1 MWKRMQD
8 YSKISGSC
16 SAGAAGMLY
25 MDWTA
30 KSLLVAALDSAR
42 MKTETTAIS
51 CTRIRQIS
59 LKSVD

>member
-1 MWKRMQD
+1 MWKKMQD
-8 YSKISGSC
+8 CSKISGSC
-16 SAGAAGMLY
+16 LAGAAGMLY

-30 KSLLVAALDSAR
+30 KSLQGMALDSVR

-51 CTRIRQIS
+51 CTRIRQIL

>member
-1 MWKRMQD
+1 MWKKMQD
-8 YSKISGSC
+8 CSKISGSC

-30 KSLLVAALDSAR
+30 KSLRGMALDSVR

-51 CTRIRQIS
+51 CTRIRQI
-59 LKSVD
+59 